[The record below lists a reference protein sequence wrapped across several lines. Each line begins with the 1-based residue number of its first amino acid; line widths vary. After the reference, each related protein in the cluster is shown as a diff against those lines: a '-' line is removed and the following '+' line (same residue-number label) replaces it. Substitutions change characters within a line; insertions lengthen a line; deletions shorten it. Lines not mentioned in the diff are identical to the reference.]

1 MKAIDKSDWIGG
13 LTTFFTMS
21 YIVVVNPAI
30 LSTHGT
36 GLSFSGVMTA
46 TVLLCFLMTA
56 LMGLY
61 AKLPFA
67 VAPGMGINAFFTYS
81 IILGRGIAWPTALG
95 MVFWSGF
102 LFLLIS
108 ITPLREKIA
117 QSIPASI
124 RIASAGGIGI
134 FLSFIGLQNAHFL
147 ESDPVTLVHLA
158 KLDHR
163 AGLGILGLAVI
174 VILSRKKNPL
184 AFIAGILTVTL
195 GAAFMGKIEAP
206 KEFLS
211 LPDFESVFLKL
222 DLVGSLKPAL
232 IPAIVSILFT
242 DLFDSLST
250 LIGVSHAT
258 GLVDEKGEP
267 KNLRQGLLVDSLATM
282 LAGPFGTSAGTAYI
296 ESSAGIEAGGRSGMA
311 SVVTALCFLP
321 CFFLAPILGLIPSY
335 ATAPVLVMVGAMMF
349 RSVLGLTLSGPEELI
364 PAFLTLILIP
374 FTFSI
379 TQGILWGIFSYVTL
393 HLLAG
398 KRSSLSPMLIGIGC
412 LSGVLLLMESGDWL
426 ITAIL
431 HKSQFRQ

>member
-1 MKAIDKSDWIGG
+1 VLNHIKKSDLIGG

-21 YIVVVNPAI
+21 YIVVVNPSI
-30 LSTHGT
+30 LSTAGT
-36 GLSFSGVMTA
+36 GMSFSGVMTA
-46 TVLLCFLMTA
+46 TVLLCFFLTL

-81 IILGRGIAWPTALG
+81 IILGRGIPWPTALG
-95 MVFWSGF
+95 MVFWSGV
-102 LFLLIS
+102 LFLLVS
-108 ITPLREKIA
+108 ITPLREQIA
-117 QSIPASI
+117 RAIPASI

-147 ESDPVTLVHLA
+147 EADPVTLVHLG

-174 VILSRKKNPL
+174 VLLARRKNPL
-184 AFIAGILTVTL
+184 AFLAGILTVSA
-195 GAAFMGKIEAP
+195 GAALFGKIDAP
-206 KEFLS
+206 KDVFS

-222 DLVGSLKPAL
+222 DLLGSLKPAL
-232 IPAIVSILFT
+232 IPAIISILFT

-258 GLVDEKGEP
+258 GLVDERGEP
-267 KNLRQGLLVDSLATM
+267 KNLRQGLIVDSLATL

-311 SVVTALCFLP
+311 SVVTAICFLP
-321 CFFLAPILGLIPSY
+321 CLFLAPVLGLIPSY
-335 ATAPVLVMVGAMMF
+335 ATAPVLLMVGAMMF
-349 RSVLGLTLSGPEELI
+349 RSVLGLRLQEPEELI

-374 FTFSI
+374 LTFSI
-379 TQGILWGIFSYVTL
+379 TQGILWGLFSYVVL
-393 HLLAG
+393 NLLSG
-398 KRSSLSPMLIGIGC
+398 KRKILSPMLIGIGV
-412 LSGVLLLMESGDWL
+412 LSGILLLVESGFTL
-426 ITAIL
+426 P
-431 HKSQFRQ
+431 